1 MSQKSACG
9 YGSSRSR
16 GRHRICCAS
25 IRDRT
30 ERSRGARTPR
40 LSIRSTL
47 RKSKRAQGMPG
58 AGRYPWPA
66 CRKKSRRQSPQVQP
80 TSGIP
85 CAMVYNLYEVS
96 PGTGLFAP
104 VISVMRSIIADLA
117 LAPERQDP
125 TTSPSVSS
133 AIVVAPSTST
143 APRLALR
150 DDRPKR
156 PSSSRRDA
164 RKHRLDLPDD
174 TSAATCD
181 ELARRAI
188 CAWRA
193 YGICPSGNHR
203 RYRCA
208 CCPGDVRAKA
218 DFHQH
223 ASELQAT
230 GPDYHSTNG
239 SSIFVRCM

>member
-1 MSQKSACG
+1 MNGDGVSFSFSQREQALAFSLRSAPE
-9 YGSSRSR
+9 
-16 GRHRICCAS
+16 CC
-25 IRDRT
+25 
-30 ERSRGARTPR
+30 RTP
-40 LSIRSTL
+40 TL
-47 RKSKRAQGMPG
+47 RKRRGRRECRALAATHGPPATKK
-58 AGRYPWPA
+58 AGGSHHRS
-66 CRKKSRRQSPQVQP
+66 SR

-85 CAMVYNLYEVS
+85 CAMAYGLYEVS

-104 VISVMRSIIADLA
+104 VVRVMRSIIANLA
-117 LAPERQDP
+117 LAPECQDP

-174 TSAATCD
+174 TSAVTCD
-181 ELARRAI
+181 KLARRAI

-193 YGICPSGNHR
+193 YGICPSGNHG

-208 CCPGDVRAKA
+208 CCPGDVRAMA

-230 GPDYHSTNG
+230 GRDYHSTNG